1 MTVAAKRLN
10 IGNRPALIRHFVALP
25 DEDLRLRF
33 GIPMS
38 EHALRE
44 YVGRIDFDRD
54 AIFGVFE
61 DNLSL
66 SGVAHVA
73 IGGGMAE
80 FGVSVLPDHRKR
92 GIGGTLFE
100 HAHAYARNHFIR
112 TMFMHCLTE
121 NRVMMHIAKKSG
133 MTICTESGEA
143 DAYLK
148 LPPLDAATIAAEL
161 FNERVA
167 LFDYA
172 LKSQMDVARRLNA
185 AAHGSLGEDGKSA

>member
-10 IGNRPALIRHFVALP
+10 IGNRPAMLDHFVALHE
-25 DEDLRLRF
+25 EDLRLRF
-33 GIPMS
+33 GMPMNA
-38 EHALRE
+38 HALRD
-44 YVGRIDFDRD
+44 YVERIDFDRD
-54 AIFGVFE
+54 AVFGVFE
-61 DNLSL
+61 DDLSL

-80 FGVSVLPDHRKR
+80 FGVSVLQAHRKR
-92 GIGGTLFE
+92 GIGGTLFA
-100 HAHAYARNHFIR
+100 HAHAYARNHYIR

-133 MTICTESGEA
+133 MTICAESGEA

-148 LPPLDAATIAAEL
+148 LPPLDAATLTAEL
-161 FNERVA
+161 LNERVA

-172 LKSQMDVARRLNA
+172 IKSQLDSARRLNE
-185 AAHGSLGEDGKSA
+185 AAHQALKK

>member
-10 IGNRPALIRHFVALP
+10 IGNRPALVDHFVALSE
-25 DEDLRLRF
+25 EDLRLRF
-33 GIPMS
+33 GIPMNAGS
-38 EHALRE
+38 LRD
-44 YVGRIDFDRD
+44 YVERIDFDRD
-54 AIFGVFE
+54 AVFGVFE
-61 DNLSL
+61 DDLGL

-80 FGVSVLPDHRKR
+80 FGVSVLQDHRKR
-92 GIGGTLFE
+92 GIGGTLFA

-133 MTICTESGEA
+133 MTICAESGEA

-148 LPPLDAATIAAEL
+148 LPPLDAATLTAEL
-161 FNERVA
+161 LNERVA

-172 LKSQMDVARRLNA
+172 IKSQLDSARRLNEA
-185 AAHGSLGEDGKSA
+185 AQQALKK

>member
-1 MTVAAKRLN
+1 M
-10 IGNRPALIRHFVALP
+10 
-25 DEDLRLRF
+25 
-33 GIPMS
+33 
-38 EHALRE
+38 
-44 YVGRIDFDRD
+44 
-54 AIFGVFE
+54 FGVFE
-61 DNLSL
+61 DDLRL

-73 IGGGMAE
+73 IGGGLAE
-80 FGVSVLPDHRKR
+80 FGVSVLPGQRKR

-100 HAHAYARNHFIR
+100 HAHAFARNQFIR

-133 MTICTESGEA
+133 MTICSEHGEA

-148 LPPLDAATIAAEL
+148 LPPLDAATIAAEM

-172 LKSQMDVARRLNA
+172 LKAHMDAARRLNA
-185 AAHGSLGEDGKSA
+185 AAQGGLKD